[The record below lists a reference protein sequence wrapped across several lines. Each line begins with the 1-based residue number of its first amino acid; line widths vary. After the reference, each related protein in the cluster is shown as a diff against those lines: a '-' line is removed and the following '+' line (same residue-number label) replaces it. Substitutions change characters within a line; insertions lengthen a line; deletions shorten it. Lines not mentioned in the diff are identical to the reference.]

1 MLVPL
6 AWLFTRRRGSKPEL
20 PRRTYDTA
28 ALAAGMPT
36 VAADPGRVDLF
47 TEELEEAVEPAMAS
61 PAPHWTAAPAAVGTV
76 PTWHGGAQVADS
88 AVADPGNATQQLEL
102 ARAYLDLGDDDA
114 ARALLREVL
123 DGRDPAARDTAAKM
137 LRDL

>member
-1 MLVPL
+1 MLGVL
-6 AWLFTRRRGSKPEL
+6 AWLFTRRRGNQPEL

-28 ALAAGMPT
+28 ALAAGIPT
-36 VAADPGRVDLF
+36 VAAVPGRPDLF
-47 TEELEEAVEPAMAS
+47 TEEVEVAVEPAMAS
-61 PAPHWTAAPAAVGTV
+61 PPPQWTAAPAAVGTV
-76 PTWHGGAQVADS
+76 PTWHGGAQVVDA
-88 AVADPGNATQQLEL
+88 AANPGNANQQLEL